1 MGCRNILLFELRNMN
16 KCTYKLMCLEIKQLF
31 TSRGLRYSALDP
43 DGGAVSS
50 IRQRPVPG
58 PVAGF
63 MGVDVIRMP
72 LKNIPT
78 LILLFNFYIYI
89 ILLLEIDNSIIIGL
103 KIMNLNIL
111 LLNF

>member
-1 MGCRNILLFELRNMN
+1 MFIAYSIFPRWRGILLVKMCKMSMFVADQEL
-16 KCTYKLMCLEIKQLF
+16 TQQHITQEQFFSSLE
-31 TSRGLRYSALDP
+31 S
-43 DGGAVSS
+43 VSQDA
-50 IRQRPVPG
+50 R
-58 PVAGF
+58 F
-63 MGVDVIRMP
+63 MGVDVIRMH
-72 LKNIPT
+72 LKKIPT